1 MTRVIKFTRSFDD
14 VDGFQTY
21 EKVWETVPGSYWLER
36 HAANPKSG
44 PYAPSMTPEEL
55 RQWMTEH
62 PEGMTT
68 PYDPVT
74 HLPLVTA

>member
-1 MTRVIKFTRSFDD
+1 MTPVIKFTRSFDD
-14 VDGFQTY
+14 IDGFQTW
-21 EKVWETVPGSYWLER
+21 EKVWETVSGSYLLER

-44 PYAPSMTPEEL
+44 SYESSMTPEGL

-68 PYDPVT
+68 SYDPVQ
-74 HLPLVTA
+74 HLPL